1 MTRLRKESEVF
12 AESTRRLG
20 LSVASGVA
28 ASVRLSALA
37 PRRNDAAESSITY
50 QFECQTGL

>member
-50 QFECQTGL
+50 QFECQTDL